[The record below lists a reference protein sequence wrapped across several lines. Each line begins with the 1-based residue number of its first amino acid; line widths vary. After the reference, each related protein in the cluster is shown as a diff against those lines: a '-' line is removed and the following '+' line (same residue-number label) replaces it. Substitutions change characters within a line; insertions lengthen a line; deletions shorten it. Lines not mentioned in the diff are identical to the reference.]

1 MSEATLPMKLSP
13 REEAYVRHWMYEE
26 FHCNDPSQPRPAA
39 ELLEEHSGTELDL
52 LRLIIAAICPIEGY
66 DLAATPRPEGT
77 PAWPWSSKEEFEARV
92 LEATNL
98 TRKTEVGND
107 EEYDFDLELE

>member
-26 FHCNDPSQPRPAA
+26 FHCNDPSQPRPAV

-77 PAWPWSSKEEFEARV
+77 PEWPWSSKGGIRGPSSRSDKPDAKDRG
-92 LEATNL
+92 
-98 TRKTEVGND
+98 RQRRGI
-107 EEYDFDLELE
+107 